1 MSSAADV
8 GSKRSRVSLGALKPL
23 APYALAHRGRI
34 GLALIALTVA
44 SAATL
49 VVPIAVRRMIDFG
62 FSDSNAGLIRA
73 YFLAMIG
80 VVAVLAL
87 ASGARYY
94 LVMTLGERVV
104 ADLRADLFGHLTR
117 LDPSFFDAE
126 KTGDIASRLSADTTQ
141 LKATFG
147 SSASLALRNLFLFVG
162 AMTMM
167 VVTSP
172 KLSAFVLAAIPII
185 VLPLYAA
192 GRSVRERSRR
202 AQDRLAD
209 ATAFATESLSAVRV
223 MQSFLAERFT
233 ASRYRE
239 AAFGAYEAARTMTQA
254 RAIVTAAAIFL
265 AFGSVVV
272 VLWLGAQEVIAR
284 KMTGGTLSQFVLFA
298 VFGAGALGQ
307 LSEVWNE
314 VSQAAGAAGRIGE
327 IMAVK
332 PRIVAPPQPLRLAK
346 PVRGE
351 FAFQNVCFAYPG
363 REDDAVL
370 RDVSF
375 RIAPGETVAIV
386 GPSGAGKS
394 TLFQLAL
401 RFYDPASGAVTLDGV
416 DVSKLDPADLRAEI
430 ALVPQ
435 DAFIFGATV
444 ADNIAYGAPGATRE
458 AVVAA
463 AQQAAADGFISN
475 LPRGYD
481 TQLGERGV
489 TLSGGERQR
498 IAIARAILKN
508 APVLLLDEATSALDA
523 ENETLVQGALETLM
537 KGRSTLVIAHRLAT
551 IVNADRIF
559 VIEAGRLVEEGSHA
573 SLMAANGLY
582 ARLARLQFE
591 TGAAALTAVARP
603 VGAVWRARIRLDS
616 WASATY
622 LRAFGLRHA
631 GSRRRG
637 FGADRA
643 FSRGW
648 APKPVTTQSR
658 SWS

>member
-1 MSSAADV
+1 MSSADA
-8 GSKRSRVSLGALKPL
+8 GAKRSRVSLGALKAL

-34 GLALIALTVA
+34 ALALIALTIA
-44 SAATL
+44 SGATL
-49 VVPIAVRRMIDFG
+49 VVPVAVRRMIDFG
-62 FSDSNAGLIRA
+62 FSDANAGLIRA

-94 LVMTLGERVV
+94 LVMTLGEGVV
-104 ADLRADLFGHLTR
+104 ADLRADLFTHLTR
-117 LDPSFFDAE
+117 LDASFFDAE

-162 AMTMM
+162 AITMM

-202 AQDRLAD
+202 AQDRLAE

-233 ASRYRE
+233 AGRYRA
-239 AAFGAYEAARTMTQA
+239 AAFGAYEAARAMAQA
-254 RAIVTAAAIFL
+254 RALVTAAALFL

-272 VLWLGAQEVIAR
+272 VLWLGAREVIAHR
-284 KMTGGTLSQFVLFA
+284 MTGGALSQFVLFA

-332 PRIVAPPQPLRLAK
+332 PRIVAPAAPLKLAR
-346 PVRGE
+346 PVRGDLE
-351 FAFQNVCFAYPG
+351 FRNVSFAYPN
-363 REDDAVL
+363 REDDV
-370 RDVSF
+370 VSEVNF
-375 RIAPGETVAIV
+375 RVAPGEVVAIV

-416 DVSKLDPADLRAEI
+416 DIARLDPADLRAEI

-435 DAFIFGATV
+435 DAFIFGASV

-463 AQQAAADGFISN
+463 ARQAAADGFISA
-475 LPRGYD
+475 LPQGYD
-481 TQLGERGV
+481 TLLGERGA

-498 IAIARAILKN
+498 IAIARALLKN

-523 ENETLVQGALETLM
+523 ESETLVQGALETLM
-537 KGRSTLVIAHRLAT
+537 NGRSTLVIAHRLAT
-551 IVNADRIF
+551 IVNAHRIL
-559 VIEAGRLVEEGSHA
+559 VIEAGRIVEEGSHA

-591 TGAAALTAVARP
+591 TGAAALTAPAE
-603 VGAVWRARIRLDS
+603 AA
-616 WASATY
+616 
-622 LRAFGLRHA
+622 
-631 GSRRRG
+631 
-637 FGADRA
+637 
-643 FSRGW
+643 
-648 APKPVTTQSR
+648 Q
-658 SWS
+658 

>member
-1 MSSAADV
+1 MSSAADA
-8 GSKRSRVSLGALKPL
+8 GSKRSRVSFGALKPL
-23 APYALAHRGRI
+23 APYAFAHRGRI
-34 GLALIALTVA
+34 GLALIALTIA

-104 ADLRADLFGHLTR
+104 ADLRADLFSHLTR
-117 LDPSFFDAE
+117 LDPSFFDGE

-233 ASRYRE
+233 ASRYRD

-332 PRIVAPPQPLRLAK
+332 PRIVAPTQPLRLAK
-346 PVRGE
+346 PIRGE
-351 FAFQNVCFAYPG
+351 FAFRSVYFAYPG
-363 REDDAVL
+363 REEDAVL

-401 RFYDPASGAVTLDGV
+401 RFYDPASGTVTLDGI
-416 DVSKLDPADLRAEI
+416 DISRLDPADLRAEI

-435 DAFIFGATV
+435 DAFIFGSTV

-458 AVVAA
+458 GVIGAA
-463 AQQAAADGFISN
+463 KQAAADGFISSF
-475 LPRGYD
+475 PRGYD

-551 IVNADRIF
+551 IVNADRIL

-591 TGAAALTAVARP
+591 TGAAALTAVA
-603 VGAVWRARIRLDS
+603 AA
-616 WASATY
+616 
-622 LRAFGLRHA
+622 
-631 GSRRRG
+631 
-637 FGADRA
+637 
-643 FSRGW
+643 
-648 APKPVTTQSR
+648 Q
-658 SWS
+658 

>member
-1 MSSAADV
+1 MSSAADA
-8 GSKRSRVSLGALKPL
+8 GSKRSRVPLGALKPL
-23 APYALAHRGRI
+23 APYAFAHRGRI
-34 GLALIALTVA
+34 GLALIALTIA

-62 FSDSNAGLIRA
+62 FSHSNASLIRA

-104 ADLRADLFGHLTR
+104 ADLRADLFSHLTR

-162 AMTMM
+162 AITMM
-167 VVTSP
+167 VFTSP
-172 KLSAFVLAAIPII
+172 KLSAFVLAAIPVI

-223 MQSFLAERFT
+223 MQSFLAETFT

-239 AAFGAYEAARTMTQA
+239 AAFGAYEAARAMSEA
-254 RAIVTAAAIFL
+254 RAFVTAAALFL

-272 VLWLGAQEVIAR
+272 VLWLGAQEVIAGQ
-284 KMTGGTLSQFVLFA
+284 MTGGALSQFVLFA

-332 PRIVAPPQPLRLAK
+332 PRIRAPAQPMKLAK

-351 FAFQNVCFAYPG
+351 LAFHDVCFAYPG
-363 REDDAVL
+363 REDGAVL

-375 RIAPGETVAIV
+375 RVAAGEMVAIV

-401 RFYDPASGAVTLDGV
+401 RFYDPSSGAVMLDGV
-416 DVSKLDPADLRAEI
+416 DISKLDPAGLRAEI

-444 ADNIAYGAPGATRE
+444 ADNIAYGAPGATRD

-463 AQQAAADGFISN
+463 AKQAAADGFISA
-475 LPRGYD
+475 LPQGYD
-481 TQLGERGV
+481 TALGERGV

-498 IAIARAILKN
+498 IAIARAILKD

-523 ENETLVQGALETLM
+523 ESETLVQGALETLM

-551 IVNADRIF
+551 IVTAHRIL
-559 VIEAGRLVEEGSHA
+559 VIEAGRLVEQGSHA

-582 ARLARLQFE
+582 SRLARLQFE
-591 TGAAALTAVARP
+591 TGAAALTAA
-603 VGAVWRARIRLDS
+603 AEA
-616 WASATY
+616 A
-622 LRAFGLRHA
+622 
-631 GSRRRG
+631 
-637 FGADRA
+637 
-643 FSRGW
+643 
-648 APKPVTTQSR
+648 Q
-658 SWS
+658 

>member
-8 GSKRSRVSLGALKPL
+8 GSKRSRISLGALKPL
-23 APYALAHRGRI
+23 APYAFAHRGRI
-34 GLALIALTVA
+34 ALALIALTIA

-62 FSDSNAGLIRA
+62 FSDSNVGLIRA

-104 ADLRADLFGHLTR
+104 ADLRADLFSHLTR
-117 LDPSFFDAE
+117 LDPSFFDGE

-162 AMTMM
+162 AITMM
-167 VVTSP
+167 VFTSP

-192 GRSVRERSRR
+192 GRSVRVRSRR
-202 AQDRLAD
+202 AQDRLAE

-223 MQSFLAERFT
+223 MQSFLAEKFT

-239 AAFGAYEAARTMTQA
+239 AAFGAYEAARAMTQA

-272 VLWLGAQEVIAR
+272 VLWLGAQEVIAGQ
-284 KMTGGTLSQFVLFA
+284 MTGGTLSQFVLFA

-314 VSQAAGAAGRIGE
+314 VSQASGAAGRIGE
-327 IMAVK
+327 IMAVR
-332 PRIVAPPQPLRLAK
+332 PRIVAPAQPVKLAK

-351 FAFQNVCFAYPG
+351 LAFHDVCFAYPG
-363 REDDAVL
+363 REGGAVL
-370 RDVSF
+370 RDVCF
-375 RIAPGETVAIV
+375 RVAPGETVAIV

-401 RFYDPASGAVTLDGV
+401 RFYDPGSGAVMLDGV

-444 ADNIAYGAPGATRE
+444 SDNIAYGAPGATRE
-458 AVVAA
+458 AIVAA
-463 AQQAAADGFISN
+463 AKRAAADGFISVM
-475 LPRGYD
+475 PQGYD
-481 TQLGERGV
+481 TALGERGV

-523 ENETLVQGALETLM
+523 ESETLVQGALETLM

-551 IVNADRIF
+551 IVNAHRIL
-559 VIEAGRLVEEGSHA
+559 VIEAGRVVEEGSHA

-582 ARLARLQFE
+582 SRLARLQFE
-591 TGAAALTAVARP
+591 TGAAALTAAE
-603 VGAVWRARIRLDS
+603 AA
-616 WASATY
+616 
-622 LRAFGLRHA
+622 
-631 GSRRRG
+631 
-637 FGADRA
+637 
-643 FSRGW
+643 
-648 APKPVTTQSR
+648 Q
-658 SWS
+658 

>member
-1 MSSAADV
+1 M
-8 GSKRSRVSLGALKPL
+8 
-23 APYALAHRGRI
+23 
-34 GLALIALTVA
+34 
-44 SAATL
+44 
-49 VVPIAVRRMIDFG
+49 
-62 FSDSNAGLIRA
+62 
-73 YFLAMIG
+73 
-80 VVAVLAL
+80 
-87 ASGARYY
+87 
-94 LVMTLGERVV
+94 
-104 ADLRADLFGHLTR
+104 
-117 LDPSFFDAE
+117 
-126 KTGDIASRLSADTTQ
+126 
-141 LKATFG
+141 
-147 SSASLALRNLFLFVG
+147 
-162 AMTMM
+162 
-167 VVTSP
+167 
-172 KLSAFVLAAIPII
+172 
-185 VLPLYAA
+185 
-192 GRSVRERSRR
+192 RERSRR

-223 MQSFLAERFT
+223 MQSFLAETFT

-239 AAFGAYEAARTMTQA
+239 AAFGAYEAARAMTQA
-254 RAIVTAAAIFL
+254 RAFVTAAALFL

-272 VLWLGAQEVIAR
+272 VLWLGAQEVIAGQ
-284 KMTGGTLSQFVLFA
+284 MTGGALSQFVLFA

-332 PRIVAPPQPLRLAK
+332 PRIVAPAQPMKLAK

-351 FAFQNVCFAYPG
+351 LAFHDVCFAYPG
-363 REDDAVL
+363 REDGAVL

-375 RIAPGETVAIV
+375 RVAAGEMVAIV

-401 RFYDPASGAVTLDGV
+401 RFYDPSGGTVMLDGV
-416 DVSKLDPADLRAEI
+416 DISKLDPAGLRAEI

-463 AQQAAADGFISN
+463 AKQAAADGFISA
-475 LPRGYD
+475 LPQGYD
-481 TQLGERGV
+481 TALGERGV

-498 IAIARAILKN
+498 IAIARAILKD

-523 ENETLVQGALETLM
+523 ENEILVQGALETLM

-551 IVNADRIF
+551 IVTAHRIL

-582 ARLARLQFE
+582 SRLARLQFA
-591 TGAAALTAVARP
+591 TGAAALTAAAEVRSRTLLAGRR
-603 VGAVWRARIRLDS
+603 VI
-616 WASATY
+616 SAEH
-622 LRAFGLRHA
+622 RC
-631 GSRRRG
+631 
-637 FGADRA
+637 
-643 FSRGW
+643 
-648 APKPVTTQSR
+648 
-658 SWS
+658 

>member
-1 MSSAADV
+1 MSSADA

-23 APYALAHRGRI
+23 APYAFAHRTRI
-34 GLALIALTVA
+34 VLALIALAIA

-62 FSDSNAGLIRA
+62 FSDANAGLIRA

-87 ASGARYY
+87 ASGVRYY

-104 ADLRADLFGHLTR
+104 ADLRADLFSHLTR
-117 LDPSFFDAE
+117 LDPSFFDGE

-141 LKATFG
+141 LKATFS

-162 AMTMM
+162 AITMM
-167 VVTSP
+167 VFTSP
-172 KLSAFVLAAIPII
+172 KLSAFVLAAIPVI

-223 MQSFLAERFT
+223 MQSFLAEKFT
-233 ASRYRE
+233 AGRYRE
-239 AAFGAYEAARTMTQA
+239 AAFGAYEAARAMTQA
-254 RAIVTAAAIFL
+254 RAIVTSAAIFL

-272 VLWLGAQEVIAR
+272 VLWLGAQEVIAGS
-284 KMTGGTLSQFVLFA
+284 MTGGALSQFVLFA

-327 IMAVK
+327 IMAVQ
-332 PRIVAPPQPLRLAK
+332 PRIVAPAQPMKLAK

-351 FAFQNVCFAYPG
+351 LAFHDVCFAYPG
-363 REDDAVL
+363 REGGAVL
-370 RDVSF
+370 RDVTF
-375 RIAPGETVAIV
+375 RVAPGETVAIV

-394 TLFQLAL
+394 TLFQLGL
-401 RFYDPASGAVTLDGV
+401 RFYDPGSGSVMLDGI
-416 DVSKLDPADLRAEI
+416 DISKLDPANLRAEI
-430 ALVPQ
+430 AVVPQ
-435 DAFIFGATV
+435 DAFIFGASV
-444 ADNIAYGAPGATRE
+444 ADNIAYGAPGATYE
-458 AVVAA
+458 ALVAA
-463 AQQAAADGFISN
+463 AKQAAADGFISAM
-475 LPRGYD
+475 PQGYD
-481 TQLGERGV
+481 TALGERGV

-523 ENETLVQGALETLM
+523 ESETLVQGALETLM

-551 IVNADRIF
+551 IVNADRIL
-559 VIEAGRLVEEGSHA
+559 VIDAGRVVEEGSHT

-582 ARLARLQFE
+582 SRLARLQFE
-591 TGAAALTAVARP
+591 TGAAALTA
-603 VGAVWRARIRLDS
+603 
-616 WASATY
+616 ATEAA
-622 LRAFGLRHA
+622 L
-631 GSRRRG
+631 
-637 FGADRA
+637 
-643 FSRGW
+643 
-648 APKPVTTQSR
+648 
-658 SWS
+658 

>member
-1 MSSAADV
+1 MSSAADI
-8 GSKRSRVSLGALKPL
+8 GSKRSRASLGALKPL

-62 FSDSNAGLIRA
+62 FSNSNAGLIRA
-73 YFLAMIG
+73 YFSAMIG
-80 VVAVLAL
+80 IVAVLAL

-104 ADLRADLFGHLTR
+104 ADLRADLFSHLTG
-117 LDPSFFDAE
+117 LDPSFFDSE

-162 AMTMM
+162 AMAMM

-172 KLSAFVLAAIPII
+172 KLSIYVLAAIPII

-223 MQSFLAERFT
+223 MQSFLAEKF
-233 ASRYRE
+233 AAGRYRE
-239 AAFGAYEAARTMTQA
+239 AAFDAYEAARTMTQA
-254 RAIVTAAAIFL
+254 RAIVTAAALFL

-272 VLWLGAQEVIAR
+272 VLWLGAQEVVAG

-332 PRIVAPPQPLRLAK
+332 PRIVAPVQPMKLAK
-346 PVRGE
+346 PARGE
-351 FAFQNVCFAYPG
+351 FAFKDVRFAYPS
-363 REDDAVL
+363 RDDDAVL

-375 RIAPGETVAIV
+375 RVAPGETVAIV

-401 RFYDPASGAVTLDGV
+401 RFYDPASGAVTLDGI
-416 DVSKLDPADLRAEI
+416 DISKLDPADLRAEI

-444 ADNIAYGAPGATRE
+444 ADNIAYGAPGASRE

-463 AQQAAADGFISN
+463 AKRAAADSFVSD
-475 LPRGYD
+475 LPQGYD

-551 IVNADRIF
+551 IVNAHRIL
-559 VIEAGRLVEEGSHA
+559 VIEAGSLVEEGTHA

-591 TGAAALTAVARP
+591 TGAAALTAA
-603 VGAVWRARIRLDS
+603 AE
-616 WASATY
+616 
-622 LRAFGLRHA
+622 
-631 GSRRRG
+631 
-637 FGADRA
+637 
-643 FSRGW
+643 
-648 APKPVTTQSR
+648 
-658 SWS
+658 

>member
-8 GSKRSRVSLGALKPL
+8 GSKRSRASLSALKPL

-117 LDPSFFDAE
+117 LDPSFFDGE

-162 AMTMM
+162 AMAMM

-172 KLSAFVLAAIPII
+172 KLSIFVLAAIPII

-202 AQDRLAD
+202 AQDRLAE

-223 MQSFLAERFT
+223 MQSFVAERFT
-233 ASRYRE
+233 ARRYRD
-239 AAFGAYEAARTMTQA
+239 AAFAAYEAARTMTQA
-254 RAIVTAAAIFL
+254 RAIVTAAALFL

-272 VLWLGAQEVIAR
+272 VLWLGAQEVVAG

-332 PRIVAPPQPLRLAK
+332 PRIVAPVRPMKLAK
-346 PVRGE
+346 PVHGD

-363 REDDAVL
+363 RSEDAVL

-375 RIAPGETVAIV
+375 RVAPGETVAIV

-401 RFYDPASGAVTLDGV
+401 RFYDPASGSITLDGV
-416 DVSKLDPADLRAEI
+416 DVSKLDPTDLRAEI

-463 AQQAAADGFISN
+463 AKQAAAHSFVSD
-475 LPRGYD
+475 LPQSYD

-551 IVNADRIF
+551 IVNVHRIL
-559 VIEAGRLVEEGSHA
+559 VIEAGRLVEEGTHA

-591 TGAAALTAVARP
+591 TGAATLTAAE
-603 VGAVWRARIRLDS
+603 
-616 WASATY
+616 
-622 LRAFGLRHA
+622 
-631 GSRRRG
+631 
-637 FGADRA
+637 
-643 FSRGW
+643 
-648 APKPVTTQSR
+648 Q
-658 SWS
+658 

>member
-8 GSKRSRVSLGALKPL
+8 GSKRSRVSLRALKPL
-23 APYALAHRGRI
+23 APYAFAHRGRI
-34 GLALIALTVA
+34 ALALIALTIA

-104 ADLRADLFGHLTR
+104 ADLRADLFSHLTC
-117 LDPSFFDAE
+117 LDPSFFDGE

-162 AMTMM
+162 AITMM
-167 VVTSP
+167 VFTSP
-172 KLSAFVLAAIPII
+172 KLSAFVLAAIPVI

-223 MQSFLAERFT
+223 MQSFLAEKFT

-239 AAFGAYEAARTMTQA
+239 AALGAYEAARAMTQA

-272 VLWLGAQEVIAR
+272 VLWLGAQEVIAGAV
-284 KMTGGTLSQFVLFA
+284 TGGALSQFVLFA

-332 PRIVAPPQPLRLAK
+332 PRIVAPAQPVKLAK

-351 FAFQNVCFAYPG
+351 FAFQNVHFAYPG
-363 REDDAVL
+363 RHDDSVL
-370 RDVSF
+370 RAVSF
-375 RIAPGETVAIV
+375 RVAPGETVAIV

-401 RFYDPASGAVTLDGV
+401 RFYDPGSGSVMLDGV
-416 DVSKLDPADLRAEI
+416 DISKLDPADLRAEI

-463 AQQAAADGFISN
+463 AKQAAADDFISAM
-475 LPRGYD
+475 PQGYD
-481 TQLGERGV
+481 TALGERGV

-523 ENETLVQGALETLM
+523 ESETLVQGALETLM

-551 IVNADRIF
+551 IVNAHRIL

-591 TGAAALTAVARP
+591 TGAAALTAA
-603 VGAVWRARIRLDS
+603 AEA
-616 WASATY
+616 A
-622 LRAFGLRHA
+622 
-631 GSRRRG
+631 
-637 FGADRA
+637 
-643 FSRGW
+643 
-648 APKPVTTQSR
+648 Q
-658 SWS
+658 

>member
-1 MSSAADV
+1 MSSADA
-8 GSKRSRVSLGALKPL
+8 GSKRSRVSLTALKPL
-23 APYALAHRGRI
+23 VPYAFAHRTRVV
-34 GLALIALTVA
+34 LALIALGVA

-62 FSDSNAGLIRA
+62 FSDANAGLIRA

-104 ADLRADLFGHLTR
+104 ADLRADLFSHLTR

-162 AMTMM
+162 AITMM
-167 VVTSP
+167 VFTSP
-172 KLSAFVLAAIPII
+172 KLSAFVLAAIPVI

-223 MQSFLAERFT
+223 MQSFLAEKFT

-239 AAFGAYEAARTMTQA
+239 AAFGAYEAARAMTQA

-272 VLWLGAQEVIAR
+272 VLWLGAQEVIAGS
-284 KMTGGTLSQFVLFA
+284 MTGGALSQFVLFA

-327 IMAVK
+327 IMAVR
-332 PRIVAPPQPLRLAK
+332 PRIVAPAQPMKLAR

-351 FAFQNVCFAYPG
+351 LAFHDVCFAYPG
-363 REDDAVL
+363 HEGGAVL

-375 RIAPGETVAIV
+375 RVAPGETVAIV

-401 RFYDPASGAVTLDGV
+401 RFYDPGSGSVMLDGV
-416 DVSKLDPADLRAEI
+416 DIARLDPVDLRAEI

-463 AQQAAADGFISN
+463 AKQAAADGFISAM
-475 LPRGYD
+475 PQGYD
-481 TQLGERGV
+481 TALGERGV

-523 ENETLVQGALETLM
+523 ESETLVQGALETLM

-551 IVNADRIF
+551 IVTVHRIL
-559 VIEAGRLVEEGSHA
+559 VIEAGRVVEEGSHA

-582 ARLARLQFE
+582 SRLARLQFE
-591 TGAAALTAVARP
+591 TGAAALTAA
-603 VGAVWRARIRLDS
+603 AEA
-616 WASATY
+616 A
-622 LRAFGLRHA
+622 
-631 GSRRRG
+631 
-637 FGADRA
+637 
-643 FSRGW
+643 
-648 APKPVTTQSR
+648 Q
-658 SWS
+658 

>member
-1 MSSAADV
+1 MSSAADA

-34 GLALIALTVA
+34 VLALIALAIA

-62 FSDSNAGLIRA
+62 FSDANAGLIRA

-104 ADLRADLFGHLTR
+104 ADLRADLFSHLTR
-117 LDPSFFDAE
+117 LDPSFFDGE

-162 AMTMM
+162 AITMM
-167 VVTSP
+167 VFTSP

-233 ASRYRE
+233 ASRYRD
-239 AAFGAYEAARTMTQA
+239 AAFGAYEAARAMSQA
-254 RAIVTAAAIFL
+254 RALVTAAALFL

-272 VLWLGAQEVIAR
+272 VLWLGAQEVIAHR
-284 KMTGGTLSQFVLFA
+284 MTGGALSQFVLFA

-327 IMAVK
+327 IMAVQ
-332 PRIVAPPQPLRLAK
+332 PRIVAPAQPMKLAK
-346 PVRGE
+346 PVRGDL
-351 FAFQNVCFAYPG
+351 AFHDVCFAYPG
-363 REDDAVL
+363 REDGAVL
-370 RDVSF
+370 RDVGF
-375 RIAPGETVAIV
+375 RVAPGETVAIV

-401 RFYDPASGAVTLDGV
+401 RFYDPGTGSVLLDGV
-416 DVSKLDPADLRAEI
+416 DIAKLDPVHLRAEI

-463 AQQAAADGFISN
+463 AKQAAADGFISA
-475 LPRGYD
+475 LPQGYD
-481 TQLGERGV
+481 TPLGERGV

-523 ENETLVQGALETLM
+523 ESETLVQGALETLM

-551 IVNADRIF
+551 IVNAHRIL
-559 VIEAGRLVEEGSHA
+559 VIEAGCVVEEGSHA

-591 TGAAALTAVARP
+591 TGAAALTATAE
-603 VGAVWRARIRLDS
+603 AA
-616 WASATY
+616 
-622 LRAFGLRHA
+622 
-631 GSRRRG
+631 
-637 FGADRA
+637 
-643 FSRGW
+643 
-648 APKPVTTQSR
+648 Q
-658 SWS
+658 

>member
-1 MSSAADV
+1 MPSAADV
-8 GSKRSRVSLGALKPL
+8 GSKRSRISLGALRPL
-23 APYALAHRGRI
+23 APYAFAHRGRI
-34 GLALIALTVA
+34 ALALIALTVA

-104 ADLRADLFGHLTR
+104 ADLRVDLFSHLTR
-117 LDPSFFDAE
+117 LDPSFFDGE

-162 AMTMM
+162 AITMM

-209 ATAFATESLSAVRV
+209 ATAFATESLSAVRI
-223 MQSFLAERFT
+223 MQSFLAEQFT
-233 ASRYRE
+233 ARRYRE

-254 RAIVTAAAIFL
+254 RAFVTAAALFL

-272 VLWLGAQEVIAR
+272 VLWLGAQEVVAR

-314 VSQAAGAAGRIGE
+314 VSQAVGAAGRIGE
-327 IMAVK
+327 IMAVE
-332 PRIVAPPQPLRLAK
+332 PRIVAPAQPVRLAK
-346 PVRGE
+346 PVHGE
-351 FAFQNVCFAYPG
+351 LAFDDVCFAYPG
-363 REDDAVL
+363 RHDDSVL

-375 RIAPGETVAIV
+375 RVAPGETVAIV

-401 RFYDPASGAVTLDGV
+401 RFYDPGSGSVILDGV
-416 DVSKLDPADLRAEI
+416 DISKLDPADLRAEI

-463 AQQAAADGFISN
+463 AKQAAADGFISAM
-475 LPRGYD
+475 PQGYD
-481 TQLGERGV
+481 TPLGERGV

-523 ENETLVQGALETLM
+523 ESETLVQGALETLM

-551 IVNADRIF
+551 IVNADRIL
-559 VIEAGRLVEEGSHA
+559 VVEAGRVVEEGSHA

-582 ARLARLQFE
+582 SRLARLQFE
-591 TGAAALTAVARP
+591 TGAAALTAA
-603 VGAVWRARIRLDS
+603 AEAAL
-616 WASATY
+616 
-622 LRAFGLRHA
+622 
-631 GSRRRG
+631 
-637 FGADRA
+637 
-643 FSRGW
+643 
-648 APKPVTTQSR
+648 
-658 SWS
+658 